1 MGAFPP
7 LGRPR
12 KTPAA
17 LAQRKGKGP
26 VTAYSEIVADRILE
40 RISKGEPLTSVCKDS
55 GMPTAS
61 TVAEWYVYPDEL
73 ARPGFAAR
81 FARAERIGLHIMAED
96 MLNIADDS
104 GKDTVTKIF
113 RGKRVKVIDQEH
125 INRDRLRVQTRQ
137 FILSKKLKEVYGDNV
152 KHEHTGSVDL
162 VARLNAGRQR
172 AQDAKAEAIALA
184 ESASDVIIDAT
195 PEMINREDV

>member
-7 LGRPR
+7 LGRPP
-12 KTPAA
+12 KAKAA
-17 LAQRKGKGP
+17 LAQRKGKGHS
-26 VTAYSEIVADRILE
+26 TAYSELLADRILE
-40 RISKGEPLTSVCKDS
+40 RLSRGEPLTSICKDS
-55 GMPTAS
+55 GLPEAS
-61 TVAEWYVYPDEL
+61 TVASWYVYPDEL

-81 FARAERIGLHIMAED
+81 FARAERIGLHIMAEE

-113 RGKRVKVIDQEH
+113 KGKRVKVIDQEH

-137 FILSKKLKEVYGDNV
+137 FILSKKLKEVFGDAV

-172 AQDAKAEAIALA
+172 AQDAKALA
-184 ESASDVIIDAT
+184 EAASDVIIDAT
-195 PEMINREDV
+195 PEMINRDDV